1 MLLRQ
6 LQNLLAGLYD
16 APADHDVY
24 DFLITDAAHA
34 AALAGTPA
42 PPGTDEQLL
51 VAEDEEGV
59 ELSLYVDQAVLERLG
74 EHCPLRSLSEENLAD
89 YCTALE
95 GVSHFHYF
103 VWSAGR
109 ERTVSLLELEL
120 QAEVDKYASAL
131 RLMLEQRAG
140 RFPGE
145 LFERLFE
152 RVAFLPTLSADR
164 AWTLRGGASLRGA
177 ILPPA
182 RGALPEAPASSTRS
196 DAGGAPRVLPART
209 ARQAASRGAV
219 ALSHGAYS
227 SSFFSATF
235 LRSSIHFESSFRF
248 FFFLKLCLP
257 SAPLLYGL

>member
-1 MLLRQ
+1 MLLRE

-34 AALAGTPA
+34 AALSGSPA
-42 PPGTDEQLL
+42 LPGTDEQLL
-51 VAEDEEGV
+51 LAEDEQGV

-74 EHCPLRSLSEENLAD
+74 EHCPLRSLSEQNLAD

-109 ERTVSLLELEL
+109 ERAVSLLELEL

-152 RVAFLPTLSADR
+152 RVAFLPTLSEVERSRYEEAHR
-164 AWTLRGGASLRGA
+164 FAARFCRRLEERFLRRRQ
-177 ILPPA
+177 A
-182 RGALPEAPASSTRS
+182 RPEAMLAELR
-196 DAGGAPRVLPART
+196 AFYRLGRHAKLRH
-209 ARQAASRGAV
+209 AAQWR
-219 ALSHGAYS
+219 
-227 SSFFSATF
+227 
-235 LRSSIHFESSFRF
+235 
-248 FFFLKLCLP
+248 
-257 SAPLLYGL
+257 